1 MNLLV
6 VGGAG
11 FIGIN
16 YIKLLAEGELQG
28 ISSLT
33 VLDSFTY
40 ASNKTELFAM
50 AENYDFEI
58 LQIDIC
64 DREKLLSIEEKF
76 DVILNFA
83 AESHVDRSIESPTTF
98 VTTNILGLQNLLD
111 LTRKLDSKFIQVSTD
126 EVYGSIESGSWDEN
140 QPLLPNSPYAA
151 SKAAGDLLFRSYIKT
166 YKLEGVLT
174 RSCNNYGPYQ
184 HVEKFIPK
192 TITNLQKG
200 ISVPIYGSGIN
211 TREWIHVY
219 DNVKGI
225 HQALLNGQS
234 GSIYNLGSGQEHTN
248 LEIFGM
254 ICEIGNFDT
263 KLLSYVPDRLGH
275 DLRYSLNFSKAEA
288 DLGFA
293 PLVDI
298 SDGLKTTIEWYESKL
313 S

>member
-1 MNLLV
+1 M
-6 VGGAG
+6 
-11 FIGIN
+11 
-16 YIKLLAEGELQG
+16 Y
-28 ISSLT
+28 
-33 VLDSFTY
+33 
-40 ASNKTELFAM
+40 
-50 AENYDFEI
+50 
-58 LQIDIC
+58 
-64 DREKLLSIEEKF
+64 
-76 DVILNFA
+76 
-83 AESHVDRSIESPTTF
+83 
-98 VTTNILGLQNLLD
+98 
-111 LTRKLDSKFIQVSTD
+111 
-126 EVYGSIESGSWDEN
+126 
-140 QPLLPNSPYAA
+140 
-151 SKAAGDLLFRSYIKT
+151 
-166 YKLEGVLT
+166 
-174 RSCNNYGPYQ
+174 
-184 HVEKFIPK
+184 
-192 TITNLQKG
+192 
-200 ISVPIYGSGIN
+200 

-298 SDGLKTTIEWYESKL
+298 SDGLKTTIEWYESKF

>member
-40 ASNKTELFAM
+40 ASNETELFAM
-50 AENYDFEI
+50 AENHDFEI

-64 DREKLLSIEEKF
+64 DRDKLLSIEERF

-111 LTRKLDSKFIQVSTD
+111 LARKLDSKFVQVSTD

-166 YKLEGVLT
+166 YKLEGILT
-174 RSCNNYGPYQ
+174 RSCTLENG
-184 HVEKFIPK
+184 FTF
-192 TITNLQKG
+192 TI
-200 ISVPIYGSGIN
+200 
-211 TREWIHVY
+211 
-219 DNVKGI
+219 
-225 HQALLNGQS
+225 
-234 GSIYNLGSGQEHTN
+234 
-248 LEIFGM
+248 M
-254 ICEIGNFDT
+254 
-263 KLLSYVPDRLGH
+263 
-275 DLRYSLNFSKAEA
+275 
-288 DLGFA
+288 
-293 PLVDI
+293 
-298 SDGLKTTIEWYESKL
+298 
-313 S
+313 